1 MNVVLAV
8 LIVSIPVW
16 ADPGVGSK
24 FGFNPTRLQVAQT
37 MGQVREDPPP
47 EAAENLDV
55 EGRLVPGKALLLSA
69 ILPGTGQFYAK
80 NYLFAGA
87 FLALEVGAWY
97 GVATYHSEGMD
108 KEDEYIAYADQYWT
122 YYDGSQ
128 SLGDYGSYLDYE
140 FYAATEFGPDGE
152 SGGEV
157 YNGSVEQWE
166 ELTWNEKLDWL
177 PSNGFTHELDPTDK
191 DQQYYEM
198 IGKYDQFGA
207 GWPED
212 GDYDA
217 SWRDGPYL
225 YDATGAPTWQ
235 WQTHNSYRETYLNI
249 RKDSNDALDR
259 SKNFTMV
266 VLGNHLLSAL
276 HAGFSVSLHNRKL
289 TKEQNVEGAFNFEPK
304 KYNDEYLAMGVL
316 KIRF

>member
-1 MNVVLAV
+1 MRWMNVVLAV
-8 LIVSIPVW
+8 LIVTIPVW
-16 ADPGVGSK
+16 ADPGAGSK
-24 FGFNPTRLQVAQT
+24 FGFNPTRQQVAQT

-47 EAAENLDV
+47 EAAENLEV

-80 NYLFAGA
+80 NYIFAAA

-97 GVATYHSEGMD
+97 GVATYHAEGID
-108 KEDEYIAYADQYWT
+108 KEDEYIAFAENWT
-122 YYDGSQ
+122 YYEVGG
-128 SLGDYGSYLDYE
+128 GDFDAYLNYE
-140 FYAATEFGPDGE
+140 YWAAANFGKNGE
-152 SGGEV
+152 SLDGDE
-157 YNGSVEQWE
+157 YIGSIEDWWG
-166 ELTWNEKLDWL
+166 LSWSAKLNSL
-177 PSNGFTHELDPTDK
+177 PSNGFTHELNPLDQ

-207 GWPED
+207 GWPEG
-212 GDYDA
+212 GDYDPDFR
-217 SWRDGPYL
+217 SGPH
-225 YDATGAPTWQ
+225 TEWT

-276 HAGFSVSLHNRKL
+276 HAGFSVSLHNREL
-289 TKEQNVEGAFNFEPK
+289 AKEQNVEGAFNLEPK